1 MTASTQQLQSPVTPM
16 PAGRR
21 FTIATAFS
29 LGFHVL
35 AVTLIGILTGRMPV
49 RPPILI
55 PIELTVTEG
64 AAGSLELGPGGRQ
77 EAAQT
82 QVRPAAAKPQ
92 RKETKPASRG
102 GDAKAAP
109 AAPKILTSN
118 KGAEPAGPETVG
130 KEQAGAGGRTEAP
143 AGPTRGPGIVP
154 GPVPIYPKDAVDRG
168 LEGSVT
174 LSVLVAADGS
184 VSAISVANSSGH
196 DLLDEAAAR
205 AVRRGWT
212 FQPGV
217 KDGEPAPGKVD
228 IIFEFADGTARRK

>member
-1 MTASTQQLQSPVTPM
+1 M

-64 AAGSLELGPGGRQ
+64 AAGSLELGPGGHP
-77 EAAQT
+77 EVAQT
-82 QVRPAAAKPQ
+82 QVRAASTKPQ

-102 GDAKAAP
+102 GDAKAAA

-130 KEQAGAGGRTEAP
+130 KEQAGAGGREEAP
-143 AGPTRGPGIVP
+143 AGPSRGPGIVP
-154 GPVPIYPKDAVDRG
+154 GPVPTYPKDALDRG

-174 LSVLVAADGS
+174 LSVLVAEGGSISS
-184 VSAISVANSSGH
+184 VSVTRSSGR
-196 DLLDEAAAR
+196 DLLDEAAVR
-205 AVRRGWT
+205 AVKTGWT
-212 FQPGV
+212 FEPALKNGR
-217 KDGEPAPGKVD
+217 PAPGKVD
-228 IIFEFADGTARRK
+228 ITFGFAHGTVKRK